1 MNAHALI
8 EEARADGLELLPKGG
23 ILKLIGASNVVERWK
38 PRIVASKP
46 EIMAALTAPR
56 LTWWLIHYHE
66 RDPVKVVC
74 FPEATHTEIL
84 ERHPDATAA
93 EPFIPIIRQATTP
106 LSAEAESAIRAWLA
120 LIEETDLAI
129 IAEVIRQCQQDAD
142 ARHYFNGRA
151 AFSV

>member
-1 MNAHALI
+1 V
-8 EEARADGLELLPKGG
+8 
-23 ILKLIGASNVVERWK
+23 LK
-38 PRIVASKP
+38 
-46 EIMAALTAPR
+46 
-56 LTWWLIHYHE
+56 
-66 RDPVKVVC
+66 VC

-84 ERHPDATAA
+84 ERHPDATTA
-93 EPFIPIIRQATTP
+93 EPFIPIIQQATTP